1 MKVKIENI
9 ADLRT
14 ERIRLKN
21 RLEVSKS
28 QMRGELNAIKTELN
42 PARQAVG
49 VLGDMFTTPRKGLL
63 PMGVGF
69 GVDMIVRRGLLA
81 RAGWL
86 PRLIVPFL
94 VRNVATKY
102 IQNNKSPLLETALT
116 WVKESTDKKDELT
129 KQPSINSM
137 QNETTKHTKSNG
149 SSLLET
155 VLIWAKEATDKKDEL
170 TKQPTVNSTNNHR
183 KTGS

>member
-1 MKVKIENI
+1 MKVKIENM
-9 ADLRT
+9 ADLKA

-69 GVDMIVRRGLLA
+69 GVDMLVRRGLLA

-102 IQNNKSPLLETALT
+102 IQNNRSPLLETALT
-116 WVKESTDKKDELT
+116 WVKKSTDKTQGTASTNHYATPKR
-129 KQPSINSM
+129 NVA
-137 QNETTKHTKSNG
+137 TKSIKNNQV
-149 SSLLET
+149 SLLET
-155 VLIWAKEATDKKDEL
+155 ALIWVKKSTERKENGEL
-170 TKQPTVNSTNNHR
+170 KIEN
-183 KTGS
+183 